1 MRWTQTKLVT
11 LSFLAVVL
19 VDQIQV
25 GQGGM
30 DVDCPLDELSSASGL
45 SDPGRSF
52 PSAHLAQ
59 SIPLVN
65 AAVVLCVIK
74 PQPSH

>member
-1 MRWTQTKLVT
+1 MDTDKAGYT
-11 LSFLAVVL
+11 LLPCCSFVL